1 MKKIT
6 SRIKADSEF
15 DQKAK
20 KFFWRKRGLSQ
31 EEGGGS
37 VKKVNR
43 ELTAKLGESKSRRME
58 NLLEEADT
66 SKIREAVSGLTSITE
81 DIQSKTEQVK
91 GS

>member
-1 MKKIT
+1 MKKLT
-6 SRIKADSEF
+6 SRIEAGSEF

-20 KFFWRKRGLSQ
+20 KFFGENEDFHKKRV
-31 EEGGGS
+31 EE
-37 VKKVNR
+37 VNNANR
-43 ELTAKLGESKSRRME
+43 ELTAKLGESESRRME

-66 SKIREAVSGLTSITE
+66 SKIREAVTGLTSITE

>member
-1 MKKIT
+1 MTRRSK
-6 SRIKADSEF
+6 S
-15 DQKAK
+15 
-20 KFFWRKRGLSQ
+20 FFWRKRGLSQ
-31 EEGGGS
+31 EEGGGG
-37 VKKVNR
+37 VKKANR

-66 SKIREAVSGLTSITE
+66 SKIREAVTALTSITE